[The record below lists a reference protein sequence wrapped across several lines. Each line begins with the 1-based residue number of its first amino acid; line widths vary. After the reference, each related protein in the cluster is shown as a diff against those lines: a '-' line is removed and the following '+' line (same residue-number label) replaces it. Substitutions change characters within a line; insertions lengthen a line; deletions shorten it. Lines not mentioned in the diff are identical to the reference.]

1 VAQRYSG
8 RPALGSRY
16 TPGMGGL
23 AYKGINYDTGTNYV
37 GGSLSRA
44 TLPTAMVRRDLTA
57 IRDELH
63 CTSVNVF
70 GTDIGRL
77 ADTAATALD
86 AGLHVWLQPRL
97 VEAKAEAMLDH
108 LAEVADAAER
118 LRQRYGRIDLN
129 VGCELTVFGVGIIP
143 GDTNADRAAK
153 LASPEWWPRFPEFSN
168 QLNGLL
174 ARACTLAR
182 SRFGGRLSYGAGL
195 WEEVDWTGFDI
206 VGLNYYRVSFND
218 ADYAT
223 NLRGFHRH
231 GKPIV
236 IVEFGCCCFEG
247 AAEMGPAGGTI
258 VDWTA
263 APPALAGPYRRNEQ
277 VQADYL
283 SQQLEVF
290 EAEGVHGAY
299 VFEFIEPVRPW
310 SPDPRHDLDMS
321 SFGVVKAVA
330 DGWEPK
336 AAFHELSRRYGSH

>member
-1 VAQRYSG
+1 
-8 RPALGSRY
+8 
-16 TPGMGGL
+16 MGDL
-23 AYKGINYDTGTNYV
+23 VYKGINYDTGTNYV

-44 TLPTAMVRRDLTA
+44 TLPAAMVRRDLTA

-63 CTSVNVF
+63 CTSVNLF

-77 ADTAATALD
+77 TDTAAAALE

-97 VEAKAEAMLDH
+97 VEAEADAMLDH
-108 LAEVADAAER
+108 LAEAADAAER
-118 LRQRYGRIDLN
+118 LRQRHGRIDLN
-129 VGCELTVFGVGIIP
+129 LGCELTVFGAGIIP

-153 LASPEWWPRFPEFSN
+153 LALPAWWPRFPEFSS

-174 ARACTLAR
+174 AQACALAR
-182 SRFGGRLSYGAGL
+182 SRFGGRLTYGAGL
-195 WEEVDWTGFDI
+195 WEDVDWTGFDI

-223 NLRGFHRH
+223 TLRGFHRH
-231 GKPIV
+231 AKPIV

-247 AAEMGPAGGTI
+247 AAELGPAGGTI

-263 APPALAGPYRRNEQ
+263 APPALAGPYRRNEH

-290 EAEGVHGAY
+290 AAEGVQGAY
-299 VFEFIEPVRPW
+299 VFEFIEPARPW

-336 AAFHELSRRYGSH
+336 AAFHELGRRYGSH